1 MLYSTIQL
9 GLHINVKRLQQIYN
23 IIGTIPLYRMT
34 EYIKM
39 VSNLFNDVVHVTI
52 YSKIQIILLDSTYD
66 ITSKIIY
73 VKIYEHVPLQK

>member
-1 MLYSTIQL
+1 MGPFHY
-9 GLHINVKRLQQIYN
+9 
-23 IIGTIPLYRMT
+23 IGMT

-52 YSKIQIILLDSTYD
+52 YSKKQIILLDSTIN

-73 VKIYEHVPLQK
+73 VKIYTYSTPKNNEFPSNKNITL

>member
-1 MLYSTIQL
+1 
-9 GLHINVKRLQQIYN
+9 
-23 IIGTIPLYRMT
+23 MT

-52 YSKIQIILLDSTYD
+52 YSKIQIILLDSTND

-73 VKIYEHVPLQK
+73 VKIYTYSTPKIMSFLLTKI

>member
-1 MLYSTIQL
+1 MISLRPFHY
-9 GLHINVKRLQQIYN
+9 
-23 IIGTIPLYRMT
+23 IGMT

-52 YSKIQIILLDSTYD
+52 YSKIQIILLDSTND

-73 VKIYEHVPLQK
+73 VKIYTYSTPKIMSFLLTKI